1 MPRVEPANG
10 ISWKRG
16 LPRLIRWLH
25 TYLSMV
31 SFALVFF
38 FAATGLTLNHAD
50 KFGSEV
56 RTRQA
61 KGTLNP
67 QWVKG
72 PDTSHVAKLEI
83 VEYLRNTHRITAAV
97 SDFRIDDAQVS
108 VSFKGPGFAADVF
121 IDRETGHYDIAET
134 SAGFIGLINDLH
146 KGRDTGDA
154 WRVFIDIS
162 AVLLVLISLTG
173 ILLLLYLR
181 RRRLPGLV
189 VAALGTVL
197 GWLIYIIWVK

>member
-50 KFGSEV
+50 KFGGEV
-56 RTRQA
+56 RTRQD

-72 PDTSHVAKLEI
+72 PDTNHVAKLEI

-108 VSFKGPGFAADVF
+108 VSFKGPGYAADVF
-121 IDRETGHYDIAET
+121 IDRETGRYDIGQT

-162 AVLLVLISLTG
+162 ALLLVLISLTG

-189 VAALGTVL
+189 VAALGTIL
-197 GWLIYIIWVK
+197 AWLIYIIWVK

>member
-1 MPRVEPANG
+1 M
-10 ISWKRG
+10 
-16 LPRLIRWLH
+16 PRLIRWLH

-50 KFGSEV
+50 KFGDEV
-56 RTRQA
+56 HTRQD
-61 KGTLNP
+61 KGSLTV

-72 PDTSHVAKLEI
+72 PDTGHVARLEI
-83 VEYLRNTHRITAAV
+83 VEYLRSAHRITAAV

-108 VSFKGPGFAADVF
+108 VSFKGPGYAADVF
-121 IDRETGHYDIAET
+121 IDRETGRYDIAQT

-146 KGRDTGDA
+146 KGRDTGAA
-154 WRVFIDIS
+154 WRLFIDIS
-162 AVLLVLISLTG
+162 ALLLVLISLTG

-181 RRRLPGLV
+181 RRRLAGLL
-189 VAALGTVL
+189 VAAFGAVL
-197 GWLIYIIWVK
+197 VWLIYIIWIK